1 MHQMS
6 WEVLAPLA
14 LWVTKYRLLQL
25 LKRTDSPHAFRSNL
39 SRLTNGNTTFQILL
53 RSQTHFTRTNTKNA

>member
-25 LKRTDSPHAFRSNL
+25 LKRTDSPHVLRSNL
-39 SRLTNGNTTFQILL
+39 LRLTNGNTLFQIML
-53 RSQTHFTRTNTKNA
+53 RSQTHFSY